1 MLDQNIK
8 AIGKDCFNASMKRL
22 KQRLINK
29 WPDGVEFAH
38 SRNIKDRITESPG
51 ARRAQ
56 GPPLVCQNR
65 PWGYARNILGFRQF
79 WTCTFEIWPHKTRQ
93 RDEDGKIKVFSR
105 KKPVTYA
112 HGCYQAEK
120 QLDSILIHRIL
131 YLTIKRK
138 LNILVKVR

>member
-1 MLDQNIK
+1 M
-8 AIGKDCFNASMKRL
+8 S
-22 KQRLINK
+22 
-29 WPDGVEFAH
+29 
-38 SRNIKDRITESPG
+38 
-51 ARRAQ
+51 
-56 GPPLVCQNR
+56 
-65 PWGYARNILGFRQF
+65 
-79 WTCTFEIWPHKTRQ
+79 TFEIWPHKTRQ

-138 LNILVKVR
+138 FKDISEGAVGLFRPCCAARVVDTGMKFLCDPCIDPCEHAVTKCIIHRVI